1 MKLNE
6 LSPAKGARKTRK
18 RVGRGHGSGSGKTS
32 GRGHKGQKSRSGGSI
47 PAWFEGGQLP
57 LTRRLP
63 IKGFNNYT
71 RREYEVIN
79 LSDLERSGLEGTVTV
94 AVLRAA
100 GIVTRSKMPVK
111 ILGMGEVTK
120 ALDLKVN
127 AVSAKAKEKIEAAG
141 GTAEVIS
148 RIMRSS
154 KTTPAKEG

>member
-6 LSPAKGARKTRK
+6 LTPAKGAHKGSK
-18 RVGRGHGSGSGKTS
+18 RVGRGYGSGSGKTS

-63 IKGFNNYT
+63 IKGFTNLT

-111 ILGMGEVTK
+111 VLAMGEVTK

-127 AVSAKAKEKIEAAG
+127 AVSAKAREKIEAAG
-141 GTAEVIS
+141 GTIELV
-148 RIMRSS
+148 
-154 KTTPAKEG
+154 K

>member
-6 LSPAKGARKTRK
+6 LSPAKGSRKNKK
-18 RVGRGHGSGSGKTS
+18 RVGRGHGSGLGKTS

-63 IKGFNNYT
+63 IKGFTNYT

-79 LSDLERSGLEGTVTV
+79 LSDLERSGLEGTVTI

-100 GIVTRSKMPVK
+100 GIVTRSKKPVK
-111 ILGMGEVTK
+111 ILAMGEVTK

-127 AVSAKAKEKIEAAG
+127 AVSAQAREKIEAAG
-141 GTAEVIS
+141 GTIELV
-148 RIMRSS
+148 
-154 KTTPAKEG
+154 K

>member
-6 LSPAKGARKTRK
+6 LSPAKGSRKNRK
-18 RVGRGHGSGSGKTS
+18 RVGRGHGSGLGKTS

-63 IKGFNNYT
+63 IKGFTNYT

-79 LSDLERSGLEGTVTV
+79 LRDLERSGLEGTVTI

-100 GIVTRSKMPVK
+100 GIVTRSKKPVK
-111 ILGMGEVTK
+111 ILAMGEVTK

-127 AVSAKAKEKIEAAG
+127 AVSAKAREKIEAAG
-141 GTAEVIS
+141 GTIELV
-148 RIMRSS
+148 
-154 KTTPAKEG
+154 K

>member
-6 LSPAKGARKTRK
+6 LSPAKGARKNRK
-18 RVGRGHGSGSGKTS
+18 RVGRGHGSGLGKTS

-63 IKGFNNYT
+63 IKGFKNPT

-79 LSDLERSGLEGTVTV
+79 LSDLERSGLEGTVTI

-100 GIVTRSKMPVK
+100 GIVTRSKKPVK
-111 ILGMGEVTK
+111 VLGMGEVTK

-127 AVSAKAKEKIEAAG
+127 AASAKAREKIEAAG
-141 GTAEVIS
+141 GTIELV
-148 RIMRSS
+148 
-154 KTTPAKEG
+154 K

>member
-6 LSPAKGARKTRK
+6 LSPAKGATKNRK
-18 RVGRGHGSGSGKTS
+18 RVGRGTGSGLGKTS
-32 GRGHKGQKSRSGGSI
+32 GRGHKGQKSRSGGNI

-63 IKGFNNYT
+63 IKGFTNYT

-79 LSDLERSGLEGTVTV
+79 ISDLERSGLEGTVTI

-100 GIVTRSKMPVK
+100 GIVTGSRKPVK
-111 ILGMGEVTK
+111 ILAMGEMTK

-127 AVSAKAKEKIEAAG
+127 AVSAKAREKIEAAG
-141 GTAEVIS
+141 GTIELV
-148 RIMRSS
+148 
-154 KTTPAKEG
+154 K

>member
-6 LSPAKGARKTRK
+6 LSPAKGARKNRK
-18 RVGRGHGSGSGKTS
+18 RVGRGHGSGLGKTA

-63 IKGFNNYT
+63 IKGFKNPT

-100 GIVTRSKMPVK
+100 GIVTRSKKPVK

-127 AVSAKAKEKIEAAG
+127 AVSAKAREKIEAAG
-141 GTAEVIS
+141 GTIELV
-148 RIMRSS
+148 
-154 KTTPAKEG
+154 KK